1 VDLESQFHFP
11 FAPVAQR
18 IEHAPSK
25 RVVVGSNPAGRAT
38 NPGSQFFSLQN
49 RTPLV
54 DNQNISTLRKEKKM
68 DLRGRIAL
76 ITGASSGIGY
86 ATALR
91 MAQAGADIAIG
102 YERKEQPARV
112 LAEHIRQMG
121 RRAIP
126 VHGDMRNPAEVLALV
141 DATEAELGPID
152 ILISNAGMGS
162 RKRLE
167 ELTLEEWDQ
176 TMHVNLRPAFLLA
189 QRVTPGM
196 RERRWGRVIFVS
208 SVAAFTGGIVGP
220 HYAASKAGLLGL
232 MHSLSAS
239 LAPHGVTVNAV
250 APALIADTEMLPGG
264 PDAERDLVSRI
275 PVGRLGKPEDVVEA
289 MMMLVV
295 NSYMTNQ
302 TILVDGGM
310 YPR

>member
-1 VDLESQFHFP
+1 
-11 FAPVAQR
+11 
-18 IEHAPSK
+18 
-25 RVVVGSNPAGRAT
+25 
-38 NPGSQFFSLQN
+38 
-49 RTPLV
+49 
-54 DNQNISTLRKEKKM
+54 M
-68 DLRGRIAL
+68 DLRDRIAL

-91 MAQAGADIAIG
+91 MAEVGAGIAIG
-102 YERKEQPARV
+102 YEQREQAAQV
-112 LAEHIRQMG
+112 LAEHIRQLG
-121 RRAIP
+121 RRAIT
-126 VHGDMRNPAEVLALV
+126 VRGDMSKPDEVLALV
-141 DATEAELGPID
+141 DVAEAELGPID
-152 ILISNAGMGS
+152 ILISNAGAGN

-176 TMHVNLRPAFLLA
+176 TINVNLRPSFLLA
-189 QRVTPGM
+189 QRITPGM
-196 RERRWGRVIFVS
+196 RQRRWGRVILIS

-232 MHSLSAS
+232 MHSLAAS

-250 APALIADTEMLPGG
+250 APALIAGTGMLPGG
-264 PDAERDLVSRI
+264 PEAERDLISHI
-275 PVGRLGKPEDVVEA
+275 PAGRLGKPEDVVEA
-289 MMMLVV
+289 IMMLIV

>member
-1 VDLESQFHFP
+1 
-11 FAPVAQR
+11 
-18 IEHAPSK
+18 
-25 RVVVGSNPAGRAT
+25 
-38 NPGSQFFSLQN
+38 
-49 RTPLV
+49 
-54 DNQNISTLRKEKKM
+54 M

-112 LAEHIRQMG
+112 LAEHIHQMG

-141 DATEAELGPID
+141 DATEAELGPIN

-176 TMHVNLRPAFLLA
+176 TLHVNLRPAFLLA

>member
-1 VDLESQFHFP
+1 M
-11 FAPVAQR
+11 
-18 IEHAPSK
+18 
-25 RVVVGSNPAGRAT
+25 
-38 NPGSQFFSLQN
+38 
-49 RTPLV
+49 
-54 DNQNISTLRKEKKM
+54 M
-68 DLRGRIAL
+68 DIRGRVAL

-91 MAQAGADIAIG
+91 MAEAGADIAVG
-102 YERKEQPARV
+102 YERKKQAAQV
-112 LAEHIRQMG
+112 LAEHIHQMG
-121 RRAIP
+121 RRAIM
-126 VHGDMRNPAEVLALV
+126 VRGDIGKPAEVLALV
-141 DATEAELGPID
+141 DRTEAELGPID
-152 ILISNAGMGS
+152 ILVSNAGGGA

-176 TMHVNLRPAFLLA
+176 TMNVNLRPTFLLA

-196 RERRWGRVIFVS
+196 RERHWGRVILVS

-232 MHSLSAS
+232 MHSLAAS

-250 APALIADTEMLPGG
+250 APALIADTGMIPGG
-264 PDAERDLVSRI
+264 PDTERDLISRI

-289 MMMLVV
+289 IMMLVV

-302 TILVDGGM
+302 TVLIDGGM
-310 YPR
+310 YPH